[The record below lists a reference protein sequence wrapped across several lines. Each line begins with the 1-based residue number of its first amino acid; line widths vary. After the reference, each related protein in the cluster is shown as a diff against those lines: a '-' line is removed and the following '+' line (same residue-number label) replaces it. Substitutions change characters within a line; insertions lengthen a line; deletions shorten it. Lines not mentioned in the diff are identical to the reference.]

1 MANTEMSKNNATAAD
16 LATAEFWKFDGD
28 INSVTS
34 FDEIASS
41 AEAIV
46 FNPYEVVNQD
56 KDTLIGVP
64 FVIRHGRIGHD
75 DETGNDYAV
84 LYVVDKDNRMLVVTD
99 GSTGIMQQ
107 FLKLVQDHGR
117 AGGFLIPNGLRKSEY
132 MYEDPNTGKK
142 SPAATYYLA

>member
-1 MANTEMSKNNATAAD
+1 MANTVDKTNTATGEISAD
-16 LATAEFWKFDGD
+16 VFKYQGD
-28 INSVTS
+28 INSVVS
-34 FDEIASS
+34 FDELANQ

-56 KDTLIGVP
+56 KDSLIAVP
-64 FVIRHGRIGHD
+64 FVIRHGRLSHD
-75 DETGNDYAV
+75 ETTGNDFVV
-84 LYVVDKDNRMLVVTD
+84 LYVVDKDNRMVVVTD
-99 GSTGIMQQ
+99 GSTGIKEQ
-107 FLKLVQDHGR
+107 FLSLVNQHGR